1 MPAARV
7 LSGMR
12 TGVRENDREERSGG
26 NGGLNSVSTST
37 SETSKV
43 TNDEGHNGRVREQDL
58 DRWKEDDE
66 DDGFEVPAVNV
77 VGSSR
82 VMGEGDSEGLLKRER
97 AKRAG
102 EPSFLRAKRDCS
114 AFERKA
120 NLFPRRYRSHFGIL
134 GRRLPLPT

>member
-1 MPAARV
+1 MLAARV

-26 NGGLNSVSTST
+26 NGGLNSLSTSRMQ
-37 SETSKV
+37 TSKV
-43 TNDEGHNGRVREQDL
+43 LGSEEDHGRVREQDL
-58 DRWKEDDE
+58 NRWKEDDE

-77 VGSSR
+77 VASSR
-82 VMGEGDSEGLLKRER
+82 ETGGGGSEGLLKRER

-102 EPSFLRAKRDCS
+102 ESSFLRAQRFCS
-114 AFERKA
+114 PFERKA